1 MIPTIP
7 KPSPLLSWSYP
18 FTMGGVMWK
27 CCVRCGRI
35 HTKNYT
41 CHAGK
46 RIYQADAERKLRSSY
61 KWTEK
66 SKDIRDKAHYLCEV
80 CKAEGRLTYDGV
92 EVHHIT
98 KVRDNKD
105 LLLDDYNLICLCTA
119 HHKQADNN
127 QLDNDYLRELAKQR
141 EESFSKT

>member
-1 MIPTIP
+1 MTPSIP
-7 KPSPLLSWSYP
+7 KLSPLLSWSYP
-18 FTMGGVMWK
+18 FTMGGAMWK
-27 CCVRCGRI
+27 TCSRCGKI
-35 HTKNYT
+35 HTQGFT

-127 QLDNDYLRELAKQR
+127 QLDNDYLRELARQR
-141 EESFSKT
+141 EESFSKI